1 MEPEIIS
8 ESLQPLQSTSFI
20 SSQPSH
26 TSLKAHTSHLSPKS
40 TQQPQQQHPKQAPIN
55 LLDSKLTRPLP
66 DLNYSTMGPAEVRAD
81 LYSKISPSGS
91 AGSSRTKK
99 DMMIDDLFHEAD
111 LFNEQ
116 MTKSHKART
125 SDESAT
131 DSSRSNS
138 LHKSQ
143 HQGMPMKRIKNDR
156 LYSDTDME
164 LDPFLQVPNN
174 CAEQVEQ
181 FGKYVWK
188 NGWKAM
194 PHHVLP
200 DWLHDNE
207 YLLKGHRPPLPS
219 TKECFKSIFRIH
231 TETGNIWT
239 HLIGALSFMGIAIYF
254 TSRPQVEI
262 QFQEKVV
269 FGAFFFG
276 AITCLAC
283 SALFHTFYCYSPGVS
298 IFFNK

>member
-1 MEPEIIS
+1 MDPEIIS

-26 TSLKAHTSHLSPKS
+26 TSLKSHTSLISPKS
-40 TQQPQQQHPKQAPIN
+40 TQQNETPSN
-55 LLDSKLTRPLP
+55 LLDSKRTRPLP
-66 DLNYSTMGPAEVRAD
+66 DLTYLASMGPAEVRAD

-99 DMMIDDLFHEAD
+99 DIMIDDLFHEAD

-116 MTKSHKART
+116 MSKSHKART
-125 SDESAT
+125 SDESAAN
-131 DSSRSNS
+131 SSRSS
-138 LHKSQ
+138 LHKNQ
-143 HQGMPMKRIKNDR
+143 YQGMPMKRIKNDHF
-156 LYSDTDME
+156 YNEEIET
-164 LDPFLQVPNN
+164 DPFLQVPNN

-239 HLIGALSFMGIAIYF
+239 HLIGALSFVGIAVYF
-254 TSRPQVEI
+254 ISRPQVEI

-269 FGAFFFG
+269 FGAFFIG

-283 SALFHTFYCYSPGVS
+283 SALFHTFYCHSPGVS
-298 IFFNK
+298 TFFNK